1 VLTETEPRLWWD
13 QSGAGD
19 PPLLLVQGLG
29 YTADMWHR
37 ILPGLSTS
45 RRVVRFDNRGVGR
58 SDLPDGE
65 WSMEEMA
72 DDAVRVLDAAGVESA
87 YVFGVSMG
95 GVIAQEV
102 ALRHRDRVRALVLG
116 CTHPSGRDAVRA
128 SPEAVAMLFDRT
140 PRSPRDA
147 VEASLPFLYAAD
159 TDADRIEE
167 DVAVRLRWP
176 LRAKAYWGQLD
187 AMRRHDGLLDRLR
200 GLDLPTLVVHGTA
213 DRLVQPDNARLLAE
227 AIPGA
232 RLAWLDGA
240 SHVFWTD
247 RPDETVRLVDE
258 FLDANPRRL

>member
-1 VLTETEPRLWWD
+1 
-13 QSGAGD
+13 
-19 PPLLLVQGLG
+19 
-29 YTADMWHR
+29 
-37 ILPGLSTS
+37 
-45 RRVVRFDNRGVGR
+45 
-58 SDLPDGE
+58 
-65 WSMEEMA
+65 
-72 DDAVRVLDAAGVESA
+72 
-87 YVFGVSMG
+87 
-95 GVIAQEV
+95 
-102 ALRHRDRVRALVLG
+102 
-116 CTHPSGRDAVRA
+116 VRA
-128 SPEAVAMLFDRT
+128 SSEAVAMLFDRT

-147 VEASLPFLYAAD
+147 VEASLPFLYAAG
-159 TDADRIEE
+159 TDADRIDE

-247 RPDETVRLVDE
+247 QPDETVRLVND
-258 FLDANPRRL
+258 FLAAAG